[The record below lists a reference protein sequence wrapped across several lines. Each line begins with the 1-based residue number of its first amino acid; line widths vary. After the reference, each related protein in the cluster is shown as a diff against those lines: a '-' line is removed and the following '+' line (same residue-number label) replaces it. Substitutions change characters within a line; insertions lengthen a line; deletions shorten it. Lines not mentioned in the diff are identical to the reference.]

1 MVIALPSPQNK
12 TTPNFLKKE
21 ISHVP
26 QHDNF
31 PPLNV
36 NGFVDDP
43 NWFQFRRNRSGQEN
57 LRPSGAEKKSGD
69 QNQSTFP
76 QTLGQ
81 EQSFQSFAETKD
93 SCSKAKGFP
102 ANTVSAFENLALQN

>member
-1 MVIALPSPQNK
+1 MYRSTITFLLSMLMALLVIPTGSSFAG
-12 TTPNFLKKE
+12 TGRDKKA
-21 ISHVP
+21 STRLS
-26 QHDNF
+26 QK
-31 PPLNV
+31 
-36 NGFVDDP
+36 
-43 NWFQFRRNRSGQEN
+43 
-57 LRPSGAEKKSGD
+57 KKSGD

-93 SCSKAKGFP
+93 SGSKAKGFP